1 MKTPKTVMVI
11 VSKQIETEVM
21 RNKTFLQ
28 LKNDLR
34 DRYYNSTERYLD
46 ELFNNWN

>member
-11 VSKQIETEVM
+11 VSKQIVGARSWTQWRDNIKSRYANPTE
-21 RNKTFLQ
+21 
-28 LKNDLR
+28 
-34 DRYYNSTERYLD
+34 EYLD